1 MIELLLV
8 PAAGLTVA
16 LFGDKFQRKDN
27 DKRKIQVF
35 FEVSRIA
42 IKREEKI
49 SYIIQSF
56 KSKSMMIVV
65 QHLFIPYP
73 SECRVK
79 LFKRLR
85 ML

>member
-16 LFGDKFQRKDN
+16 LFGDKFKRKDD

-35 FEVSRIA
+35 FEVSGIA
-42 IKREEKI
+42 IKEKI

-56 KSKSMMIVV
+56 KSKSMMIAA
-65 QHLFIPYP
+65 QLLFIPCLL
-73 SECRVK
+73 ECRVK
-79 LFKRLR
+79 LFKRSR
-85 ML
+85 M